1 MASDNATKKWRW
13 LAAMCG
19 LLTFAFV
26 GLFVMIGG
34 AIARKTDG
42 ASWGIYLGAIIAPIA
57 LLIVLVAVAGDAE
70 PTASAVPTPVLTFAE
85 LKANASIV
93 TYEELY
99 RNNETYQGD
108 LVYLKGEVIQV
119 VADGNSDDYELRV
132 AVTQSEYGYDD
143 PVYVQYTGPVRL
155 LEDDIVE
162 IVGNVKGLRSY
173 RSVLGGRITI
183 PEITDTRLQVS
194 SSPSSPLPPDAPG
207 AAMNNPIPFGEQVA
221 AHDGFSL
228 WVEEVTENAAQIV
241 LDENQ
246 FNDPPTPGNQFVMIR
261 IKVKNNNP
269 NPDNF
274 SAGSRL
280 RAVGDSSVEYRQSGD
295 GSCGVIPNEFDGS
308 RDMFEG
314 GELIGNICFSVKSS
328 DVASLVMY
336 DEDGRDWLFIALR

>member
-19 LLTFAFV
+19 LLTFVFV

-34 AIARKTDG
+34 AISKRTDG

-57 LLIVLVAVAGDAE
+57 LLIALVAASGDSE
-70 PTASAVPTPVLTFAE
+70 PTASAIPTPVFTFAE
-85 LKANASIV
+85 LKANANSL
-93 TYEELY
+93 TYDDLY

-119 VADGNSDDYELRV
+119 VAYGNSDNYELRV
-132 AVTQSEYGYDD
+132 AITPSDYGYDD
-143 PVYVQYTGPVRL
+143 PVYIEYTGPVRL

-173 RSVLGGRITI
+173 RSVLGGQVTI
-183 PEITDTRLQVS
+183 PEITNARIQ
-194 SSPSSPLPPDAPG
+194 PSASAQLPPDAPG
-207 AAMNNPIPFGEQVA
+207 ASRNNPIPLGEQVIT
-221 AHDGFSL
+221 HDGFSL
-228 WVEEVTENAAQIV
+228 WIEEVTENATQII
-241 LDENQ
+241 LNENQ
-246 FNDPPTPGNQFVMIR
+246 FNDPPEPGNQFVMIR

-280 RAVGDSSVEYRQSGD
+280 RAVGNASVEYRQSGD
-295 GSCGVIPNEFDGS
+295 GSCGVIPNEFESS
-308 RDMFEG
+308 RDLFQS
-314 GELIGNICFSVKSS
+314 GELSGNICFSVQSS

-336 DEDGRDWLFIALR
+336 DEDGRDWIFFALR